1 MTVQKYRLELVK
13 ESKGTYDTKVSVPS
27 DVVEV
32 LNNVFKLNMQC
43 EEVFVILCMDTK
55 NKIVGAFEV
64 SRGTINSSIVHPREV
79 FKRAMMCNAASIIA
93 GHNHPSGIVTPSE
106 EDKNITKRLV
116 EAGVMLGMPVIDHLI
131 VGEDSYYSFKED
143 GKL

>member
-27 DVVEV
+27 DVVDV

>member
-13 ESKGTYDTKVSVPS
+13 ESKGTYDTKISVPS
-27 DVVEV
+27 DVVGV

>member
-55 NKIVGAFEV
+55 NKE
-64 SRGTINSSIVHPREV
+64 
-79 FKRAMMCNAASIIA
+79 
-93 GHNHPSGIVTPSE
+93 
-106 EDKNITKRLV
+106 
-116 EAGVMLGMPVIDHLI
+116 
-131 VGEDSYYSFKED
+131 
-143 GKL
+143 

>member
-13 ESKGTYDTKVSVPS
+13 ESKGTYDTKVSGPS

-55 NKIVGAFEV
+55 NKVVGAFEV
-64 SRGTINSSIVHPREV
+64 SRGTINSSIFHPREV